1 MALTVPPEIPLSA
14 QSESRDPVLLAG
26 TLAASMEQLARI
38 AVAATRADGA
48 MVALLGA
55 DRRSFHA
62 GQVTPGWMSH
72 DSGILIR
79 TGLVAGA
86 IEQGA
91 ILALPNGPAGG
102 SSDHQRRV
110 LHELQVASLVVSVM
124 LREDGT
130 VLGAIVIVSATSRSW
145 AADAIATLRDLT
157 SIGCAKITLRL
168 ALAEREVREQRLRHD
183 SQHDPLTG
191 LPNRAMFLKRLADA
205 SLRARRGVDGLFAV
219 LFLDVDDFKLVNDSM
234 GHHVGDEVLVEI
246 ARRLETCIRGGDLVA
261 RLGGDEFAILLERVT
276 DVRETAIVA
285 ERVQEAVRTPMTI
298 SGYEWTSTA
307 SIGVA
312 LSTPGSEQPE
322 YLLRSA
328 DMAMYRAKHQGRGRF
343 ELYDRGQHAQ
353 ALTRL
358 QTETELRRAIEREEF
373 ELHYQ
378 PIVSMADG
386 RLMGLEALIRWR
398 HAERGL
404 VAPNHFIPVAEDTG
418 LIVQIGRW
426 VLRHA
431 IGDLARWERE
441 VGGAADLTMAVNL
454 SAREFAQLD
463 LVRAVA
469 DALSA
474 SGLPPSRLNL
484 EITES
489 TIFSQQNVAL
499 DTVSELKE
507 LGVRIHIDDFG
518 TGYSSLTYLQRL
530 PVDAIKIDRSF
541 VRAIEIEAR
550 SRHVVQSLVSL
561 AQGIG
566 LETIAEGVGSS
577 GQVDLLRGMRCTFGQ
592 GFHFGKPAPASDVAH
607 ALARRVDRTMMRGM
621 AADS

>member
-1 MALTVPPEIPLSA
+1 
-14 QSESRDPVLLAG
+14 
-26 TLAASMEQLARI
+26 
-38 AVAATRADGA
+38 
-48 MVALLGA
+48 
-55 DRRSFHA
+55 
-62 GQVTPGWMSH
+62 
-72 DSGILIR
+72 
-79 TGLVAGA
+79 
-86 IEQGA
+86 
-91 ILALPNGPAGG
+91 
-102 SSDHQRRV
+102 
-110 LHELQVASLVVSVM
+110 M

-130 VLGAIVIVSATSRSW
+130 VLGAIVAIGAATREW
-145 AADAIATLRDLT
+145 TPDVVATLHDIT
-157 SIGCAKITLRL
+157 SVGCSKITLRL

-191 LPNRAMFLKRLADA
+191 LPNRAVFLKRLADA

-219 LFLDVDDFKLVNDSM
+219 LFLDLDDFKVVNDSM
-234 GHHVGDEVLVEI
+234 GHQVGDQVLVEV

-261 RLGGDEFAILLERVT
+261 RLGGDEFAILLERVV
-276 DVRETAIVA
+276 DARETAIVA
-285 ERVQEAVRTPMTI
+285 ERVQEAVSTPMLI
-298 SGYEWTSTA
+298 SGYEWSSTG

-312 LSTPGSEQPE
+312 LSSPGNEQPE
-322 YLLRSA
+322 ILLRSA

-358 QTETELRRAIEREEF
+358 QTEGELRRAIEREEF

-386 RLMGLEALIRWR
+386 RLIGVEALIRWK

-426 VLRHA
+426 VLKRA
-431 IGDLARWERE
+431 IGDLAAWERE
-441 VGGAADLTMAVNL
+441 LGVASDLTMAVNL

-463 LVRAVA
+463 LVHAVS
-469 DALSA
+469 DALSS
-474 SGLPPSRLNL
+474 SGLAPSRLNL

-499 DTVSELKE
+499 DTVSALKA

-561 AQGIG
+561 ARGIG
-566 LETIAEGVGSS
+566 LETIAEGVASD
-577 GQVDLLRGMRCTFGQ
+577 GQVELLRRMHCTFGQ
-592 GFHFGKPAPASDVAH
+592 GFHFGKPTPGTEIRH
-607 ALARRVDRTMMRGM
+607 LLARRGPGTLLGEIPEREL
-621 AADS
+621 

>member
-1 MALTVPPEIPLSA
+1 MTVPSELPLSGQTDA
-14 QSESRDPVLLAG
+14 RDPVLLAG
-26 TLAASMEQLARI
+26 TLAASMEQLARVC
-38 AVAATRADGA
+38 VAATGADGA
-48 MVALLGA
+48 VVALLGA
-55 DRRSFHA
+55 DRRSFSA
-62 GQVTPGWMSH
+62 GAVAPSWMAH

-79 TGLVAGA
+79 TGLVAAA
-86 IEQGA
+86 IEQGGT
-91 ILALPNGPAGG
+91 LALDTSMGEDR
-102 SSDHQRRV
+102 DHGHRV
-110 LHELQVASLVVSVM
+110 LRELGVGGLLVSVL
-124 LREDGT
+124 LRDDGT
-130 VLGAIVIVSATSRSW
+130 VLGAVVAVSRASRAWSDDRIS
-145 AADAIATLRDLT
+145 ALRDLAAIGT
-157 SIGCAKITLRL
+157 SKLTLRL

-205 SLRARRGVDGLFAV
+205 SLRARRGVDGIFAV

-276 DVRETAIVA
+276 DARETAIVA
-285 ERVQEAVRTPMTI
+285 ERVHEAVRVPMTI

-312 LSTPGSEQPE
+312 LSSPGNEAPD

-358 QTETELRRAIEREEF
+358 QTETELRRAIDREEF

-378 PIVSMADG
+378 PIVAMGDG
-386 RLMGLEALIRWR
+386 RTVGVEALIRWR

-404 VAPNHFIPVAEDTG
+404 VAPNHFIPVAEETG

-426 VLRHA
+426 VLRRA
-431 IGDLARWERE
+431 ISDLARWDRDLAGLAE
-441 VGGAADLTMAVNL
+441 LTMAVNL

-463 LVRAVA
+463 LVKVVA
-469 DALSA
+469 DALTESELA
-474 SGLPPSRLNL
+474 PSRLNL

-499 DTVSELKE
+499 DTVSELKA
-507 LGVRIHIDDFG
+507 LGVQIHIDDFG
-518 TGYSSLTYLQRL
+518 TGYSSLSYLQRL

-541 VRAIEIEAR
+541 VRAIEVEAR

-561 AQGIG
+561 ARGIG
-566 LETIAEGVGSS
+566 LDTIAEGVGSD
-577 GQVDLLRGMRCTFGQ
+577 GQVDLLRGMQCTFGQ
-592 GFHFGKPAPASDVAH
+592 GFHLGRPVPGREIVQGLLRRAEPVA
-607 ALARRVDRTMMRGM
+607 LRRRND
-621 AADS
+621 